1 MLCDFYVSQK
11 APLNI
16 FPQGPHKEEN
26 LRSLLRQLMPALL
39 RLACGSD
46 LVAKQ
51 LFHLL
56 VMQLMHW
63 LSSRIMLATPQTEV
77 ALLAVW
83 VRHLF
88 YLILVLL
95 STFGPNWAMQ
105 NIPLNHFDRFA
116 CECRK
121 KRPKMTS
128 QLTIDVH
135 QKLPSILIA

>member
-11 APLNI
+11 TPLNI

-88 YLILVLL
+88 YLIVVLL
-95 STFGPNWAMQ
+95 STYGPNRTMQ
-105 NIPLNHFDRFA
+105 NIPLNSKPFWQV
-116 CECRK
+116 CLWVQEK
-121 KRPKMTS
+121 GQKWPYNW
-128 QLTIDVH
+128 QLMCIKNYQV
-135 QKLPSILIA
+135 S